1 MNEKFR
7 IIDCFCGAG
16 GLSLG
21 FEQAGFDVV
30 YAFDLDKTAIETYKH
45 NAHLHHGQAFVR
57 DIYNVS
63 KSSIE
68 ADLGHELGQIDVVIG
83 GPPCQGFS
91 VQRRGDDNDPRN
103 QLVLEYVRL
112 LKEIQPRF
120 FIMENVGGIL
130 SHRGAPYIRALFEN
144 MEAAGYYIQ
153 QKKLVAS
160 DYGVPQDRTRV
171 IIVGELTNGEKSAF
185 SYPLPV
191 EGKKATV
198 RDAISD
204 LMHVGDNAVP
214 NHKSDKLSP
223 INLRRIQAIK
233 EGQGR
238 DSLPEELQLNCQKKN
253 KDHRHLDT
261 YGRMAWDLPSP
272 TITARFDSF
281 SRGRFGHPEL
291 DRTITLREGA
301 RLQSFPDD
309 FVFLGTKVEV
319 ARQIGNAVPPIL
331 ARCIADRVSHCL
343 RSVDNNAEYND

>member
-68 ADLGHELGQIDVVIG
+68 ADLGHALGQIDVVIG

-144 MEAAGYYIQ
+144 MDAAGYTIQ

-171 IIVGELTNGEKSAF
+171 IIVGELTNGGESTVSDEYNTKFF
-185 SYPLPV
+185 SLKRY
-191 EGKKATV
+191 
-198 RDAISD
+198 D
-204 LMHVGDNAVP
+204 
-214 NHKSDKLSP
+214 
-223 INLRRIQAIK
+223 
-233 EGQGR
+233 
-238 DSLPEELQLNCQKKN
+238 DSLGETFV
-253 KDHRHLDT
+253 T
-261 YGRMAWDLPSP
+261 YYAH
-272 TITARFDSF
+272 ITNFDPQYSVIVK
-281 SRGRFGHPEL
+281 G
-291 DRTITLREGA
+291 DK
-301 RLQSFPDD
+301 
-309 FVFLGTKVEV
+309 GTVCVNPLEK
-319 ARQIGNAVPPIL
+319 Q
-331 ARCIADRVSHCL
+331 
-343 RSVDNNAEYND
+343 